1 MTSITLN
8 QIKYVLAVEKTGS
21 FSAAAQQCF
30 VTQST
35 LSTMIK
41 KLEDALDIGLFD
53 RKQKP
58 VRLTEEGSK
67 LIAQFKLVYNESQ
80 NLTEL
85 VQETKKEFFGTLS
98 IGVIP
103 TLAPYLL
110 PMFLDDLVLEFPDVK
125 FTVSEITT
133 HKITEKLKLRE
144 IDVGI
149 LSIPIHDTK
158 LECIPLYKE
167 EFLVYDT
174 STSKRKKKKY
184 KIEDID
190 INRLWLLEESHCMT
204 NQIETICQLKKS
216 RKANNNLTF
225 ESSSMLTLINLI
237 HKNKGVTLLPKLTT
251 YQNNLVNKKFLH
263 TLASPVPVREIG
275 LAIHVNFY
283 KKRLLKVLEKK
294 ILQAVKP
301 KLDTP
306 RNIKIMN
313 PF

>member
-21 FSAAAQQCF
+21 FSAAAQECY

-41 KLEDALDIGLFD
+41 KLEDALDISLFD

-58 VRLTEEGSK
+58 VRLTEEGGK
-67 LIAQFKLVYNESQ
+67 LIAQFKLVYRESQ

-85 VQETKKEFFGTLS
+85 VQETKKDFFGTLS

-110 PMFLDDLVLEFPDVK
+110 PMFLDDLVTEFPDIN
-125 FTVSEITT
+125 FAVSEITT
-133 HKITEKLKLRE
+133 SKIVEKLKLRE
-144 IDVGI
+144 LDVGI
-149 LSIPIHDTK
+149 LSIPIQDAK
-158 LECIPLYKE
+158 LETISLYKE

-174 STSKRKKKKY
+174 SKSKSTHKKY
-184 KIEDID
+184 KIKDID

-204 NQIETICQLKKS
+204 NQIETICNLQKS
-216 RKANNNLTF
+216 RKVNNNLTF

-251 YQNNLVNKKFLH
+251 CQNNLVNKKFLYP
-263 TLASPVPVREIG
+263 LAPPIPVREIG

-283 KKRLLKVLEKK
+283 KKRMLKILQKK
-294 ILQAVKP
+294 IMQAVKP

-306 RNIKIMN
+306 RNIKVVN

>member
-21 FSAAAQQCF
+21 FSAAAQECY

-41 KLEDALDIGLFD
+41 KLEDALDISLFD

-67 LIAQFKLVYNESQ
+67 LIAQFKLVYRESQ

-85 VQETKKEFFGTLS
+85 VQETKKDFFGTLS

-110 PMFLDDLVLEFPDVK
+110 PMFLDDLVTEFPDIN
-125 FTVSEITT
+125 FAVSEITT
-133 HKITEKLKLRE
+133 SKIVEKLKLRE
-144 IDVGI
+144 LDVGI
-149 LSIPIHDTK
+149 LSIPIQDAK
-158 LECIPLYKE
+158 LETISLYKE

-174 STSKRKKKKY
+174 SKSKSTHKKY
-184 KIEDID
+184 KIKDID

-204 NQIETICQLKKS
+204 NQIETICNLQKS
-216 RKANNNLTF
+216 RKVNNNLTF

-251 YQNNLVNKKFLH
+251 YQNNLVNKKFLYP
-263 TLASPVPVREIG
+263 LAPPIPVREIG

-283 KKRLLKVLEKK
+283 KKRMLKILQKK
-294 ILQAVKP
+294 IMQAVKP

-306 RNIKIMN
+306 RNIKVVN